1 MSRTN
6 HRDALLAAAKEL
18 IRTRGYG
25 HITARDL
32 VAASNTNLASIGY
45 HFGSKDALLNEAI
58 GAALEEWTAAIG
70 RVTRAQRGASP
81 MQRLTG
87 SWRAVLDEADKIR
100 PYLLA
105 FLEALAQSARSPE
118 LAEQLATHY
127 RKQRER
133 VAGFIADD
141 FGGALDDRAARD
153 LATLMIG
160 LSDGLMIQ
168 SFADP
173 EQTPS
178 ATRLAAALSAA
189 GGQLAAGQPPSARKR
204 RR

>member
-1 MSRTN
+1 MSRKS
-6 HRDALLAAAKEL
+6 HREALLAAAKEL

-32 VAASNTNLASIGY
+32 VSASNTNLASIGY

-58 GAALEEWTAAIG
+58 GAALEEWTDAIG
-70 RVTRAQRGASP
+70 QVTQAQRGASP
-81 MQRLTG
+81 LQRLTG
-87 SWRAVLDEADKIR
+87 SWRAVLNKADEIR

-105 FLEALAQSARSPE
+105 FFEALTQSARSPE

-133 VAGFIADD
+133 VAGFVADD
-141 FGGALDDRAARD
+141 FGGALDDRTARD
-153 LATLMIG
+153 LATLVIA

-178 ATRLAAALSAA
+178 ANRLAAAVAAA
-189 GGQLAAGQPPSARKR
+189 GAQLAAGHPPSARSR